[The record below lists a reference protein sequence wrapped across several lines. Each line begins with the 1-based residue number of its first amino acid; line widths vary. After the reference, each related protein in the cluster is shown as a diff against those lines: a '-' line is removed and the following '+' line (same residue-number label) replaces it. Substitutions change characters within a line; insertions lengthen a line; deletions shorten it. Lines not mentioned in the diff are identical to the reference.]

1 MGKPRKKKQG
11 KQARP
16 ANLLDMVKSCFTP
29 DLVHRASSMVGEPEA
44 ATRRTLDESAACVLR
59 GLSRMASSQDRAAA
73 LDELLSDSRY
83 PAFAD
88 NVTGLFSGGNAT
100 ANAVISGYELL
111 QIIFGSSI
119 SPVVDQVASSGG
131 VAASSANKLM
141 ALVAPL
147 TLGVLSK
154 RAAAQELDASEI
166 ENLLR
171 DAVSGSAATFPSD
184 SAPARATGPALVPK
198 RSATAPEQETSD
210 QISFTS
216 SGTEPSPTAP
226 AAPSHKLRSILFLL
240 AGLIALALLI
250 LLLIRGPA
258 HRDSLPRK
266 AGPLEALIT
275 QSHAAAQTRIQ
286 K

>member
-16 ANLLDMVKSCFTP
+16 ANLLDMVKSWFTP

-154 RAAAQELDASEI
+154 RAAAQELDASEL

-171 DAVSGSAATFPSD
+171 DAISVPSD
-184 SAPARATGPALVPK
+184 SPAARATGPALVPK